1 MFELIALAYQA
12 NLTRVA
18 SFMMAREVSMRTY
31 NNLGVSDA
39 FHPLSHHQ
47 NNPAKIEKLV
57 KVQNFHT
64 KVFTG
69 FLDKLAA
76 TPDGDGSLLDHS
88 IILFGSNMSN
98 SDLHNNDPLPSAV
111 FGRAYGKIKGGQH
124 LHYPQ
129 NTPHANLLLTLLDRA
144 GVAGREGRR
153 QHRHVRGSLMRMRN
167 ALLAGAAGVRRLPAP
182 RSSRRRA
189 SCSRRCKA
197 QDPETALY
205 ALSQGVDANSREP
218 DGTTPLHYAAHY
230 ARCARWSRRC

>member
-1 MFELIALAYQA
+1 MRRWESRRLFEDHLKLQFDMIALAYQA

-18 SFMMAREVSMRTY
+18 TFMMAREVSMRTY

-47 NNPAKIEKLV
+47 ENPAKIEKLV

-98 SDLHNNDPLPSAV
+98 SDKHNNDPLPSAV
-111 FGRAYGKIKGGQH
+111 FGGAYGKIKGGQH

-144 GVAGREGRR
+144 GVSVEKVGD
-153 QHRHVRGSLMRMRN
+153 S
-167 ALLAGAAGVRRLPAP
+167 
-182 RSSRRRA
+182 
-189 SCSRRCKA
+189 
-197 QDPETALY
+197 T
-205 ALSQGVDANSREP
+205 
-218 DGTTPLHYAAHY
+218 GTFAEV
-230 ARCARWSRRC
+230 